1 MKKKTIT
8 LYDGERHIHLFKIGA
23 AELDIPELPDG
34 TEVLGQ
40 GEHLVLPSTLGD
52 TKSRLRFVAERG
64 PKEIEL
70 AGEPPK
76 WLSAASYPSQA
87 ERVPARPMQVRRIPI
102 ADIIIDNDVRQPN
115 EDDIAEKMKSF
126 DSIGMLTPIT
136 VKQEDDGP
144 HLIAGRQRYET
155 AKRLGWKYI
164 HAAFFEGDDIDA
176 KIWTRRENLDRLNYT
191 ALEKFEAIAETAQ
204 LEASRISRQKVAK
217 GHGRPESAF
226 KTAVRSLRSAGKTAQ
241 ARTKTGE
248 HALKVSRLPE
258 EVKEKIKAQG
268 LDDKPSA
275 LLEIAREKSPETQLE
290 KISEIV
296 KRNVRKQ
303 AAKRNRVKKSKA
315 KAEKLGE
322 KASAK
327 KHPDEVIFAE
337 LKSECPANLRRT
349 WAAASTKVKR
359 RFLREIL
366 KWEGGKPL
374 AEAD

>member
-1 MKKKTIT
+1 MKKTIT

-34 TEVLGQ
+34 IKVLGR
-40 GEHLVLPSTLGD
+40 GEHIVLPSSVGD

-76 WLSAASYPSQA
+76 WSSAAPCPSQA
-87 ERVPARPMQVRRIPI
+87 EPVPARPMQVRRIPI
-102 ADIIIDNDVRQPN
+102 DDIIVDDDVREPD
-115 EDDIAEKMKSF
+115 EDDITEKMKSF
-126 DSIGMLTPIT
+126 NSIGMMTSIT

-155 AKRLGWKYI
+155 AKRLGWKFI
-164 HAAFFEGDDIDA
+164 HAAFFEGDEIGA
-176 KIWTRRENLDRLNYT
+176 KIWTRRENLDRLEYT
-191 ALEKFEAIAETAQ
+191 ALQKFDAIAEIAQ
-204 LEASRISRQKVAK
+204 LEAGRISRQHVAK
-217 GHGRPESAF
+217 SPGRPESAV

-241 ARTKTGE
+241 ARTKAGE
-248 HALKVSRLPE
+248 RALKVSRLPE

-268 LDDKPSA
+268 LDDKGSA

-290 KISEIV
+290 KINEIV
-296 KRNVRKQ
+296 KRKAKAQ

-315 KAEKLGE
+315 KAEELDA
-322 KASAK
+322 KARTK

-337 LKSECPANLRRT
+337 LKSECPANFRRT
-349 WAAASTKVKR
+349 WAEASTKVRR
-359 RFLREIL
+359 RFLREVL
-366 KWEGGKPL
+366 QWEGGKPV
-374 AEAD
+374 EAD

>member
-1 MKKKTIT
+1 VKKTIT

-34 TEVLGQ
+34 IEVLGQ
-40 GEHLVLPSTLGD
+40 GEHLVLPSLGD
-52 TKSRLRFVAERG
+52 TKSRLRFLAERG
-64 PKEIEL
+64 PKEIEI

-76 WLSAASYPSQA
+76 WLSAASCPSQA
-87 ERVPARPMQVRRIPI
+87 EPVPARPMQVRRIPI
-102 ADIIIDNDVRQPN
+102 ADIIVDDDVREPD
-115 EDDIAEKMKSF
+115 EDDITEKMKSF
-126 DSIGMLTPIT
+126 NSIGMMTPIT
-136 VKQEDDGP
+136 AKQEDDGF

-155 AKRLGWKYI
+155 AKRLGWKFI
-164 HAAFFEGDDIDA
+164 HAALFEGDEIEA
-176 KIWTRRENLDRLNYT
+176 RIWTRRENLDRLEYT
-191 ALEKFEAIAETAQ
+191 ALQKFDAIAEIAR
-204 LEASRISRQKVAK
+204 LEADRLSPQKVEK
-217 GHGRPESAF
+217 IRGRPESAV
-226 KTAVRSLRSAGKTAQ
+226 KRAARTLRFAGKTAD
-241 ARTKTGE
+241 ARTKAVE
-248 HALKVSRLPE
+248 RALKVNRLPE
-258 EVKEKIKAQG
+258 EVREKIKAQG

-275 LLEIAREKSPETQLE
+275 LREIAKEKKSEAQLE
-290 KISEIV
+290 KINEIV

-327 KHPDEVIFAE
+327 KHPDNVIFAE
-337 LKSECPANLRRT
+337 LRSQCRADLRRT
-349 WAAASTKVKR
+349 WAGASTKVKR